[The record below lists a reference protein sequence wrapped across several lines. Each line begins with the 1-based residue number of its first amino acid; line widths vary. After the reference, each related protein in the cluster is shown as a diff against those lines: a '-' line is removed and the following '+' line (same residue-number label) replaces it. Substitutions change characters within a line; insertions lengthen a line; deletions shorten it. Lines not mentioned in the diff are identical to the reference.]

1 MNIQQLNEEMTKVL
15 NEGFTDNGRVYFDK
29 IGVALQVEIG
39 PEYGDNN
46 NLRVRMIT
54 RAMSPEVIAEKQI
67 NANNEE
73 EAMKIADEDTV
84 RLREALLPLV
94 NKFDEELTKVLA
106 EFGYL
111 D

>member
-1 MNIQQLNEEMTKVL
+1 MNIEKLNEEVAKAL
-15 NEGFTDNGRVYFDK
+15 NEGFTANGRIYFNK
-29 IGVALQVEIG
+29 IGVALTVEIG
-39 PEYGDNN
+39 PEYGDIN

-54 RAMSPEVIAEKQI
+54 TAMSPEVIAEKRI

-84 RLREALLPLV
+84 KLREALLPLV
-94 NKFDEELTKVLA
+94 NKFDEEFTKVLA
-106 EFGYL
+106 EFGYQ